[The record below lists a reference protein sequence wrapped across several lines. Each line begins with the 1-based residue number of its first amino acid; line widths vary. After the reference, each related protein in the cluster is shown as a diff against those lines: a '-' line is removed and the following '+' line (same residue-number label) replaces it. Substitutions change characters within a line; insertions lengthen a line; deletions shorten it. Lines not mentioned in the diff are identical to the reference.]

1 MKFLILDP
9 YTNDNWRLVKD
20 TAGGYGTGN
29 DFGNSLFSKAINV
42 FVSKMISILR
52 CTQFIFFQYQD
63 RGCEVDYSRN
73 VNKVN
78 LNDYDYIIMTS
89 SIFVLKQ
96 KLKF

>member
-42 FVSKMISILR
+42 FVSKMISMPPMYSIYIFSILK
-52 CTQFIFFQYQD
+52 D

-78 LNDYDYIIMTS
+78 LNDYD
-89 SIFVLKQ
+89 
-96 KLKF
+96 